1 MNANP
6 APTSPSAPKP
16 PKPKGP
22 RVIVSG
28 VNRRDVIIGVL
39 VALAVIGFIAFA
51 VLNSGGY
58 KEHNKI
64 TGVVRSHE
72 APGPREMLM
81 IVSKKGVTEK
91 TADTGYSLK
100 IWVESEKRE
109 YEVMVSKEDFDKTK
123 DGDKMSFLR
132 PKSEQH

>member
-1 MNANP
+1 MNTDP
-6 APTSPSAPKP
+6 APASPSAPKP
-16 PKPKGP
+16 HKPKGP

-28 VNRRDVIIGVL
+28 VNRRDVIVGLL
-39 VALAVIGFIAFA
+39 VALAVIGFITFA

-58 KEHNKI
+58 KERNKV

-72 APGPREMLM
+72 KPGPRETLM

-100 IWVESEKRE
+100 VWVESEKRE
-109 YEVMVSKEDFDKTK
+109 YEVMVSKEDWDKTK
-123 DGDKMSFLR
+123 DGSELSFLR
-132 PKSEQH
+132 PTSEQN

>member
-28 VNRRDVIIGVL
+28 VSRRDVIIGVL
-39 VALAVIGFIAFA
+39 GALAVIGFIAFA

-58 KEHNKI
+58 KERNKI

-109 YEVMVSKEDFDKTK
+109 YEVMVSKEDFDKAK
-123 DGDKMSFLR
+123 DGDEMSFLR
-132 PKSEQH
+132 PKSEQR

>member
-64 TGVVRSHE
+64 TGVVRS
-72 APGPREMLM
+72 R
-81 IVSKKGVTEK
+81 S
-91 TADTGYSLK
+91 S
-100 IWVESEKRE
+100 
-109 YEVMVSKEDFDKTK
+109 
-123 DGDKMSFLR
+123 
-132 PKSEQH
+132 